1 MSLELEEV
9 VAVRPILS
17 WHVCETVACPYWPLG
32 IASARLL
39 LGESLAEAIPRP
51 KEVEIRFI
59 GLDLHKKLLVVCA
72 LDRRGNVL
80 FRESVDCRR
89 EVLIAFAKSKL
100 KKSDQLAVEATT
112 NTWAVV
118 DILRPFVAAITV
130 GNPLQIKAIAQAKVK
145 SDKIDAEVLANL
157 IRCEYLPTVWT
168 PDGQTQ
174 KLRQLTT
181 LRGGRICDRSR
192 LKNRV
197 QSLLAQLLVVPPVK
211 VVFSKKGLDWIRGVE
226 LPMEV
231 RSAIDLYLRLYE
243 NVNQELQKIDQQLM
257 ALAYDEPRAKLLM
270 TLPRISHGVAMSLLA
285 ALGDITRFQDGDHAA
300 SYLGL
305 TPSLRQSAAKRYH
318 GRITKC
324 GSPQTR
330 AMLVQA
336 VQAASDHPGPL
347 GAFFRRLRKRKKYN
361 VAVIATARKMV
372 TIAYLMLKHN
382 EPYRYAKC
390 DVIKKKLADC
400 RRQAKG
406 VIWKDQLS
414 DDPLN
419 DLYRKHGLPASQ
431 SPKEWSAGDR
441 RALAMAEVT
450 TFVEAIHRKPDHKK
464 STPRK
469 PAKTV
474 AQN

>member
-1 MSLELEEV
+1 M
-9 VAVRPILS
+9 
-17 WHVCETVACPYWPLG
+17 
-32 IASARLL
+32 
-39 LGESLAEAIPRP
+39 
-51 KEVEIRFI
+51 RFI

-72 LDRRGNVL
+72 LDRRGKVL
-80 FRESVDCRR
+80 FRESVECRR
-89 EVLIAFAKSKL
+89 EALIAFAKAKL
-100 KKSDQLAVEATT
+100 QSSDQLAVEATT
-112 NTWAVV
+112 NTWSVA
-118 DILRPFVAAITV
+118 DILRPFVAAVTV

-157 IRCEYLPTVWT
+157 IRCEYLPTVWS
-168 PDGQTQ
+168 PDVQTQ

-181 LRGGRICDRSR
+181 LRGGLISDRTR

-211 VVFSKKGLDWIRGVE
+211 VVFSKKGLDWIRRVE
-226 LPMEV
+226 LPAEV
-231 RSAIDLYLRLYE
+231 RSAIDLYLRLFE
-243 NVNQELQKIDQQLM
+243 GVNEELEKIDQQLM
-257 ALAYDEPRAKLLM
+257 ALAYEEPRAKLLM
-270 TLPRISHGVAMSLLA
+270 TLPGIAHGVAISLLA
-285 ALGDITRFQDGDHAA
+285 ALGDISRFKDGNHAA

-347 GAFFRRLRKRKKYN
+347 GAFFRRLRRRKKFN

-382 EPYRYAKC
+382 EPYRYAKV
-390 DVIKKKLADC
+390 DVIKKKLSDC
-400 RRQAKG
+400 RRQTKG
-406 VIWKDQLS
+406 RIQRAHLG

-419 DLYRKHGLPASQ
+419 DLYRAHGLPASQ
-431 SPKEWSAGDR
+431 SPKEWSVGER
-441 RALAMAEVT
+441 RALAIAEVT
-450 TFVEAIHRKPDHKK
+450 TFAEATHRKPD
-464 STPRK
+464 TRK
-469 PAKTV
+469 TARRTMAKNPAR
-474 AQN
+474 N